1 LLLAAG
7 FDKKNVPIPWL
18 GKKRLQLLFG

>member
-1 LLLAAG
+1 LAVG

-18 GKKRLQLLFG
+18 GGKRLQLLFG